1 MSNLIRFEP
10 MREVMSLRD
19 AMDQLFNDSFT
30 RPLSMSG
37 GSTMPA
43 VDLYQD
49 PDNVFVRAILPGIKP
64 ADVQITVA
72 EDILTIKGEFN
83 GTAEQ
88 KDVTYIIR
96 EQHSGSFERSIRL
109 PSVVQTDKA
118 RADFE
123 NGVLTVTL
131 PKSEAVKPRTIT
143 IKAK

>member
-30 RPLSMSG
+30 RPFSMSG
-37 GSTMPA
+37 GSAMPA

-49 PDNVFVRAILPGIKP
+49 PDNIFVKAILPGIKP
-64 ADVQITVA
+64 ADVQITVT
-72 EDILTIKGEFN
+72 EDILTIKGDY
-83 GTAEQ
+83 TDSAEQ

-96 EQHSGSFERSIRL
+96 EQRGGSFERTIRL

-123 NGVLTVTL
+123 NGVLTITM

-143 IKAK
+143 IQAK